1 MVSKRLSLLGWPNGH
16 AKDSEETVAFCKLSG
31 VKAHIQRYPLAQ
43 AAEAYK
49 AMMTGRVRFRAVLV
63 P

>member
-1 MVSKRLSLLGWPNGH
+1 MVSKRLSVKGWPSGMP
-16 AKDSEETVAFCKLSG
+16 KDSEETVAFAKLSG
-31 VKAHIQRYPLAQ
+31 VKAKIQKFPLSQ

-49 AMMTGRVRFRAVLV
+49 AMISGQVRFRAVIV